1 MTGKKI
7 KNLGLKNMAALNP
20 PPGLNDCIRTK
31 LYADP
36 TYPRNYCQTGI
47 APPNSG
53 TCGGYIHADKIRI
66 SAQPHGP
73 KIQS

>member
-1 MTGKKI
+1 MTGKNI
-7 KNLGLKNMAALNP
+7 KNLGVKTHGCP
-20 PPGLNDCIRTK
+20 QPPGLNDCIGTK

-36 TYPRNYCQTGI
+36 NYPRNYCHAEI

-53 TCGGYIHADKIRI
+53 TCGGYIHTGKIRI